1 MTAPGMRVEIT
12 MSDVAECRVRIAGE
26 IDIATVGALRTAFAE
41 VLEASAPDRLV
52 VDLTRVTFLSAA
64 GVRAFVQVDRR
75 MRSDGALFVI
85 DPISPVAE
93 RVMQACGCGDLV
105 GTALSASSGVSRRRR
120 APRPP
125 WS

>member
-12 MSDVAECRVRIAGE
+12 MSDVAECRVRIVGE
-26 IDIATVGALRTAFAE
+26 IDIATIGALRMAFAE

-52 VDLTRVTFLSAA
+52 VDLARVTFLSAA
-64 GVRAFVQVDRR
+64 GVRVFVQVDRR
-75 MRSDGALFVI
+75 LRRDGALFVI

-93 RVMQACGCGDLV
+93 RVMQACGCSGLV
-105 GTALSASSGVSRRRR
+105 GTPLSASPGVSRRRR

>member
-12 MSDVAECRVRIAGE
+12 MADVAECRVRVVGE
-26 IDIATVGALRTAFAE
+26 IDMATIGPLRSAFAE

-52 VDLTRVTFLSAA
+52 VDLARVTFLSAA
-64 GVRAFVQVDRR
+64 GVRVFVQVEHR
-75 MRSDGALFVI
+75 MRSDGAVFVI
-85 DPISPVAE
+85 DPTSPVAD
-93 RVMQACGCGDLV
+93 RVIHACGCGDLV
-105 GTALSASSGVSRRRR
+105 GTAPGISPRRC